1 MKKRGFVGSM
11 LALSMTLVISA
22 CSSGE
27 TSTAGGGAVS
37 PGERQ
42 SGGTLVIARQSDANN
57 LDPQYSS
64 QINSMAV
71 YHHKITEGLVLMDK
85 NSKYQPLLATE
96 WTQRNDTT
104 WEFKLREGV
113 SFHDGTPFNA
123 EAVQKTFER
132 IPTTPKAGMFS
143 MIKEVKAV
151 DEHTIQFILNYPYAP
166 IMSLLASAEGNILS
180 PTSIESAGTD
190 MVKEPVGTGP
200 FVFESWTPGD
210 KIVLAKNENYWG
222 DKPNIDKVE
231 FKTVPEDTTRLAMVE
246 TGEAQVAE
254 QVPSTEIARIEASST
269 MKLGRYEAFSTDHI
283 GFNTS
288 KEPFN
293 NPLVRQ
299 AVAYA
304 VDKESIVSGVYNN
317 IGKVTDSTLGTT
329 MIGYSSNVKGYSY
342 DLNKAKSLLA
352 EAGYPEGFSA
362 TLYTSDNKTRVNVAE
377 VLQSQLKGIG
387 INLEVKVLEFG
398 AYIDAAA
405 KGETEMFLSGWGNAT
420 GDADYNQFN
429 LFHSTSKGVPG
440 NHSFYNN
447 PEVDQLIED
456 ARKETDPDKRTAIYE
471 KAIQLELN
479 DVPILPFRNGENLAA
494 LSKDVDGVWISPSG
508 FVEINNASFL
518 K

>member
-1 MKKRGFVGSM
+1 MKKRGLITS
-11 LALSMTLVISA
+11 LLTLSMTLVISA
-22 CSSGE
+22 CSSGG
-27 TSTAGGGAVS
+27 STASGGEPTT

-42 SGGTLVIARQSDANN
+42 AGGTLVIARQSDANN

-85 NSKYQPLLATE
+85 NSKYQPALATE
-96 WTQRNDTT
+96 WTQVDDTT
-104 WEFKLREGV
+104 WEFKLREDV
-113 SFHDGTPFNA
+113 MFHDGTPFNA
-123 EAVQKTFER
+123 EAVQKTFAR
-132 IPTTPKAGMFS
+132 IPSTPKAGMFS
-143 MIKEVKAV
+143 MIKEVTV
-151 DEHTIQFILNYPYAP
+151 LDDYTVQFVLEYPYAA

-180 PTSIESAGTD
+180 PVSLEKAGTD

-231 FKTVPEDTTRLAMVE
+231 FRTVPEDTTRLAMVE

-254 QVPSTEIARIEASST
+254 QVPSTEIARIEASAT
-269 MKLGRYEAFSTDHI
+269 MKLGRYEAFATDHI

-288 KEPFN
+288 KEPFDN
-293 NPLVRQ
+293 KLVRQ
-299 AVAYA
+299 AIAYA

-317 IGKVTDSTLGTT
+317 IGKVTDSTLGPTV
-329 MIGYSSNVKGYSY
+329 IGYSPNVKGYSY
-342 DLNKAKSLLA
+342 DLNKAKSLLT
-352 EAGYPEGFSA
+352 EAGYPEGFTA

-420 GDADYNQFN
+420 GDADYNQIN
-429 LFHSTSKGVPG
+429 LLHSSSKGVPG
-440 NHSFYNN
+440 NHSFYSN

-456 ARKETDPDKRTAIYE
+456 SRKETDPEKRTTIFE
-471 KAIQLELN
+471 KAIQIELN

-508 FVEINNASFL
+508 FVEINTASFL